1 MYDNDYFKEVM
12 GSQYKENDLYENT
25 YNRNNHNYV
34 VITPNDDFN
43 RGNYNSTLVNATGN
57 GLNSNKEANVE
68 SNVNQKSLA
77 NNGQENN
84 ENLVSKN
91 ATVVKEN
98 SEGNKISKANN
109 QNGERSLETKD
120 ILKNAR
126 LENETKEVNF
136 GDLNSQLDDNDEKT
150 LLANN
155 RLNEK
160 YLLKMKAEKD
170 LKEAENKITNEVKE
184 ASTNIKKDFDK
195 YYPEIYRIIDPMIDI
210 AINRNSKAGITGDV
224 LEKIANEIYYAI
236 EGYEGNMSLLVSK
249 NQNSSILYDL
259 IKILLLDRAQVKM
272 NNIPNINKTN
282 NSNSNNVNGKREI
295 PNSNIKNNL
304 ISNNSLNVSNNNE
317 KTMITSNND
326 NISNLA
332 SNTKINEVKL
342 ANADTQLCDAKIAN
356 VEKKIEDTKQQNSD
370 TIKNE
375 ASVETKVG
383 DLKQKELNTIKSEIE
398 KLSIN
403 KNENSVITRADK
415 EQFAKR
421 EGIKKDNKDMPV
433 HKVSKVSYQEIPIPE
448 NEL

>member
-12 GSQYKENDLYENT
+12 GSQYRENDLYENT

-68 SNVNQKSLA
+68 SNVNQKFLA

-98 SEGNKISKANN
+98 LEGNKISKANN
-109 QNGERSLETKD
+109 QNGERRLEAKD

-272 NNIPNINKTN
+272 NNTPNINKTN
-282 NSNSNNVNGKREI
+282 NNNSNNVNGKREI